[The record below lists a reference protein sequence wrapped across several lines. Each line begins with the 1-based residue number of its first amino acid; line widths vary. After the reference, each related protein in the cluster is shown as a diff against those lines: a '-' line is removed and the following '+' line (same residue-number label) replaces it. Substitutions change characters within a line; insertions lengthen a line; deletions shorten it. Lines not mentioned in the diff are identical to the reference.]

1 MDLTEAMY
9 AATESAPPTRI
20 DVDALIAGERR
31 RSLRRHRLT
40 AAGVVM
46 AALAGTL
53 ALPQTG
59 TNPPPPP
66 PCPEPSFDDGFVV
79 DDPPRVPVVED
90 CHATTARLSVAV
102 TAVVRRELRWVDL
115 SPMPAVV
122 QRQALHRVGYSAG
135 FQVGPDPILHSTVT
149 IEVYASKSSP
159 AEFRVE
165 AAIRCPRPNIIGN
178 DCAVTEVDGAVLLIS
193 RRYYPG
199 GVRSGF
205 SAEIVRPDG
214 TGVGVSGAGTGLEA
228 IPPPFGEA
236 EIVAIATSPELT
248 LYP

>member
-66 PCPEPSFDDGFVV
+66 PCPEPSFDHGFVV

-90 CHATTARLSVAV
+90 CHATIARLSVAV

-122 QRQALHRVGYSAG
+122 QRQAVYRVGYSAG
-135 FQVGPDPILHSTVT
+135 FQVGPDPILHSTVY
-149 IEVYASKSSP
+149 IEIYAARSTP
-159 AEFRVE
+159 AEFRE
-165 AAIRCPRPNIIGN
+165 MAAKKCPVPRRPGD
-178 DCAVTEVDGAVLLIS
+178 DCTITEIDGAVLLID
-193 RRYYPG
+193 RGHYPG
-199 GVRSGF
+199 GERSDT
-205 SAEIVRPDG
+205 SVEIVRADG
-214 TGVGVSGAGTGLEA
+214 TGLRVSGRGTGLEA

-236 EIVAIATSPELT
+236 EIVAIATAPELT